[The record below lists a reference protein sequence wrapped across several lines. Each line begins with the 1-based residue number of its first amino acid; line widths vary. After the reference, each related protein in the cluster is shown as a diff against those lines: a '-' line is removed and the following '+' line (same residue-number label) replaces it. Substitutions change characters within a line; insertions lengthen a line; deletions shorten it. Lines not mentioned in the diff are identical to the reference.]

1 MKKIFAMLLAAAMT
15 LSLAACGGN
24 DKQAASQPA
33 TSQPAASQPA
43 APTGDPINIKLT
55 TSNASSNPEIQAIMA
70 HCEKIKERTNGMVTI
85 DVYADGQM
93 LVYNEGI
100 EAVISDS
107 AVIYYTA
114 CNLFSD
120 YVPEF
125 TTVYMPY
132 LYSSTQVAEQFFL
145 SDTWKAI
152 AAKAEEQ
159 NIHVIS
165 NNFFNGYRHTFANK
179 PVNTAADFE
188 GLTLRIPDSTLYIET
203 FKALK
208 ANYMPMAFSEVYSG
222 MQTGMLDGVEAVA
235 ATVASYSLWE
245 TTSPS
250 YYSLTK
256 HILDNAGYFVGAGFW
271 ESIPE
276 EYRTIIEEE
285 LYAAGTDGNA
295 ANAAKEAE
303 FLDTIK
309 SSGVEVIEI
318 ADLSSFKDAVAD
330 LVAAQPMGTEIL
342 AQIAEIE
349 AGTK

>member
-1 MKKIFAMLLAAAMT
+1 MRMKKLLSATLAMLMT
-15 LSLAACGGN
+15 LSLAACGSTPNQDTTPSGQN
-24 DKQAASQPA
+24 PVENES
-33 TSQPAASQPA
+33 
-43 APTGDPINIKLT
+43 TGDPIVIKLT
-55 TSNASSNPEIQAIMA
+55 TTNASSNPEVQAIVE
-70 HCEKIKERTNGMVTI
+70 HCENIKERTNGMVVI

-93 LVYNEGI
+93 MVYNEGI
-100 EAVISDS
+100 EAVMSDS

-114 CNLFSD
+114 CNLFAD

-132 LYSSTQVAEQFFL
+132 LYSSTDIAEKFFL
-145 SDTWKAI
+145 SDTWNTI
-152 AAKAEEQ
+152 AEKAEAQ
-159 NIHVIS
+159 GIHVIS

-179 PVNTAADFE
+179 PVYTASDFE

-203 FKALK
+203 FKAL
-208 ANYMPMAFSEVYSG
+208 NTNFMPMAFSEVYSG

-245 TTSPS
+245 TTSPT

-276 EYRTIIEEE
+276 EYRTVIEEE

-303 FLDTIK
+303 FIEVIK
-309 SSGVEVIEI
+309 ENGVEVIELE
-318 ADLSSFKDAVAD
+318 DLSSFQAAVAD
-330 LVAAQPMGTEIL
+330 LVSSQPMGEEVL
-342 AQIAEIE
+342 AEIARIE
-349 AGTK
+349 VASK

>member
-1 MKKIFAMLLAAAMT
+1 MIMRMKKLLSATLAMLMV
-15 LSLAACGGN
+15 LSLTACGGEEVSSE
-24 DKQAASQPA
+24 KEPSESEPA
-33 TSQPAASQPA
+33 
-43 APTGDPINIKLT
+43 GEPIVIKLT
-55 TSNASSNPEIQAIMA
+55 TTNASSNPEVQAIVE
-70 HCEKIKERTNGMVTI
+70 HCEKIKERTDGMVQI

-93 LVYNEGI
+93 MVYNEGI
-100 EAVISDS
+100 EAVMSDS

-114 CNLFSD
+114 CNLFAD

-132 LYSSTQVAEQFFL
+132 LYSSTEVAEKFFL
-145 SDTWKAI
+145 SDTWKTI
-152 AAKAEEQ
+152 ADKAEEQ
-159 NIHVIS
+159 GIHVIS

-179 PVNTAADFE
+179 PVTTAADFE

-245 TTSPS
+245 TTSPT

-271 ESIPE
+271 KSIPE
-276 EYRTIIEEE
+276 EYRSIIEEE

-303 FLDTIK
+303 FIETIK
-309 SSGVEVIEI
+309 DNGVEVIELE
-318 ADLSSFKDAVAD
+318 DLSSFQAAVAD
-330 LVAAQPMGTEIL
+330 LVSSQPMGEEIM
-342 AQIAEIE
+342 AEIAEIE
-349 AGTK
+349 AASK